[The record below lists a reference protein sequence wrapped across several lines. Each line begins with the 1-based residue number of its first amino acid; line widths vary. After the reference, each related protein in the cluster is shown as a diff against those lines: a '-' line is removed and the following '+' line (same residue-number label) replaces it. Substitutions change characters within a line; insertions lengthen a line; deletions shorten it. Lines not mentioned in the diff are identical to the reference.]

1 MSENNHEGT
10 GLGTLINRLGR
21 TALGALENRGELL
34 SIEWQEEKAHL
45 LQLVVLT
52 VSLLF
57 LAMLG
62 MLALSATIIFLFAPE
77 YRIYA
82 AAGFTVLYLA
92 GAVAVFFSLKA
103 LLKHEPFAESLKQ
116 IRKDRSLLDVF
127 E

>member
-21 TALGALENRGELL
+21 TAIGALENRAELL
-34 SIEWQEEKAHL
+34 TIEWQEEKAHL
-45 LQLVVLT
+45 IRLVVLA

-57 LAMLG
+57 LGMLA
-62 MLALSATIIFLFAPE
+62 MLALSATVIFLFPPE

-92 GAVAVFFSLKA
+92 GAVAVFFNMKS

-116 IRKDRSLLDVF
+116 VRKDRTLLDVF

>member
-1 MSENNHEGT
+1 MSENNHEGA
-10 GLGTLINRLGR
+10 GLGTLVNRLGR

-34 SIEWQEEKAHL
+34 AIEWQEEKAHL
-45 LQLVVLT
+45 IELVVLA
-52 VSLLF
+52 VALLF
-57 LAMLG
+57 LGMLG

-82 AAGFTVLYLA
+82 AAGFTLLYLA
-92 GAVAVFFSLKA
+92 GAVAVFFSMKS

-116 IRKDRSLLDVF
+116 IRKDKTLLDVF